1 MKLIFEEVVL
11 SALFTFLQLISL
23 CTYYVAVWGRGE
35 GVRARVCVVGM
46 GVYHAGKLYAV
57 YRCME

>member
-1 MKLIFEEVVL
+1 MKLIFEVVVL

-23 CTYYVAVWGRGE
+23 CTYYVAVCGGE

-57 YRCME
+57 FRCME